1 MKLVGKSQKM
11 NPMIPLYVLVGL
23 LALAIPLRTF
33 QLMFITESDTGFYKA
48 DNWTIYAMY
57 ALSVLAILVPY
68 IIVNLAKSVPSSQSL
83 PSKKNGFLAAT
94 SILFGLGIL
103 LDALMC
109 AVNTFAPKTDV
120 ANQVV
125 MPQESSFPML
135 MEIGFGVFAAIYFII
150 FGISYIVGNT
160 KYSQYKFMA
169 LAPLGWAIGR
179 IISRFLTKIAYVNVA
194 DLMLE
199 LFALAFMM
207 MFLLALARVSSGLAN
222 EKSMRSLFASGY
234 VCAFFFAVANA
245 PRLVLTVIGKGEMLP
260 NEYPL
265 ALCDLFF
272 VFFAVAYIVNAMKCA
287 KENDH
292 AELE

>member
-1 MKLVGKSQKM
+1 M

-23 LALAIPLRTF
+23 LSLAIPLRTF

-48 DNWTIYAMY
+48 ENWSIYAMY
-57 ALSVLAILVPY
+57 ALSALAIIVPY
-68 IIVNLAKSVPSSQSL
+68 IIVNLAKSVPSSQN
-83 PSKKNGFLAAT
+83 PPIKKNGFMAAT
-94 SILFGLGIL
+94 SILFGMGIL
-103 LDALMC
+103 LDVLSR
-109 AVNTFAPKTDV
+109 AVDV
-120 ANQVV
+120 FVKKEEVATQVTIA
-125 MPQESSFPML
+125 QENSFPMM
-135 MEIGFGVFAAIYFII
+135 MEIVFGVFAAIYIMV
-150 FGISYIVGNT
+150 FGISYINGKT

-169 LAPLGWAIGR
+169 LAPLGWSIGR

-199 LFALAFMM
+199 IFALAFMM
-207 MFLLALARVSSGLAN
+207 IFLLALARISSGLAN

-234 VCAFFFAVANA
+234 VCVFFCAVANV
-245 PRLVLTVIGKGEMLP
+245 PRLVITVIGKSETLP